1 VRSPEALTAPPL
13 TVGLPFSI
21 AGVRPERPAAGPA
34 FVRVF
39 HARPIRLPEG
49 AWGLQAR
56 KKNQKEEGRRAFRKR
71 AGRKSSRRR
80 RNFKPPDLPHFHSA
94 ADTRLTPGKASFLQ
108 SGRRVENYAVQS
120 GPQSL
125 ELSSF
130 VVGDR
135 VYRAL
140 LTASTNSEELV
151 KRWKVGLNEAAP
163 SLPLRVVVET
173 NQRNA
178 HSISNATSRSR
189 LRRTQP
195 ETR

>member
-1 VRSPEALTAPPL
+1 MRSPEALTAPPL

-94 ADTRLTPGKASFLQ
+94 ADNPWAWWNINEHVVLGQVFCPGLCGKVYDSPRKFL
-108 SGRRVENYAVQS
+108 Y
-120 GPQSL
+120 
-125 ELSSF
+125 SSANF
-130 VVGDR
+130 FLG
-135 VYRAL
+135 YWMAF
-140 LTASTNSEELV
+140 
-151 KRWKVGLNEAAP
+151 K
-163 SLPLRVVVET
+163 
-173 NQRNA
+173 
-178 HSISNATSRSR
+178 
-189 LRRTQP
+189 
-195 ETR
+195 